1 MRAYV
6 SRTIKWIFLSKFS
19 KKKIILL
26 LYSSACRIVSWA
38 HLKIQNK
45 KKRIVKSLDELLL
58 FFGFNVAMIMLFFFV
73 FLFMILNYGHDKP
86 EKLFQKKRKEIQFR
100 TKKKFQF
107 FSFLFKSIIFICII
121 FYIFFRS
128 SFKFFLHPRP

>member
-1 MRAYV
+1 MCRE
-6 SRTIKWIFLSKFS
+6 LSNGYSCLNFQ
-19 KKKIILL
+19 KKKLFYYFILVL
-26 LYSSACRIVSWA
+26 VESYPELIWKS
-38 HLKIQNK
+38 KTK

-100 TKKKFQF
+100 TKKKIQF